1 MIVIVH
7 CPYGNPDKVVA
18 FEKDEAAVPYIK
30 KHLKNWDSSDT
41 WIEQVEEIETL
52 EDAQV
57 LIEEEAVYE
66 LVIHIV
72 DEINP
77 EVDEEV
83 QQ

>member
-1 MIVIVH
+1 MIVAVH
-7 CPYGNPDKVVA
+7 CPYGNPDKVVL

-30 KHLKNWDSSDT
+30 QHLKSWDSSDT
-41 WIEQVEEIETL
+41 WLEQVAEIETL

-57 LIEEEAVYE
+57 LIEEEAIYQ
-66 LVIHIV
+66 LIIHIV

-77 EVDEEV
+77 QIDSEV